1 MKASKVSS
9 PSPLQL
15 DIANQIIR
23 LIRTGEL
30 AAGQHLTEQALA
42 QRFGVSR
49 TPVRLAFRLLEERGY
64 LSSRANV
71 GVVVTETL
79 PREELTGT
87 GVTGDELYL
96 EILSDRVGGRLPD
109 VLSEAELLA
118 RYQVSRSVLMRALL
132 RMTHEGLLVR
142 RKGHGWAFLPT
153 LDSDD
158 AKHESYRF
166 RLMVECGGLR
176 EKTFRA
182 DPEVLAQSRQ
192 AHLDFLELDPA
203 EQTSSLFFDI
213 NAHFH
218 EMIAGFSGNRFV
230 LESVRHHNQLRRLE
244 EYRRHVH
251 NPVNLSGPCQQHLA
265 ILEAVELDDAELAAL
280 LMHQHLLRASH
291 F

>member
-15 DIANQIIR
+15 DIANQVIR

-30 AAGQHLTEQALA
+30 APGQHLTEQALA

-49 TPVRLAFRLLEERGY
+49 TPVRVAFKLLEERGY
-64 LSSRANV
+64 LLSRANA
-71 GVVVTETL
+71 GVTVSEVL
-79 PREELTGT
+79 PGEELAGIGMTGE
-87 GVTGDELYL
+87 ELYL
-96 EILSDRVGGRLPD
+96 SILSDRVQGQLPD

-118 RYQVSRSVLMRALL
+118 RYQVPRSVLMRALL
-132 RMTHEGLLVR
+132 RLNHEGLLVR
-142 RKGHGWAFLPT
+142 RKGHGWGFQPT
-153 LDSDD
+153 LDSDQ
-158 AKHESYRF
+158 AKYESYRF

-182 DPEVLAQSRQ
+182 DGETLEQSRQ
-192 AHLDFLELDPA
+192 AHLDFLGLDPV

-218 EMIAGFSGNRFV
+218 EMLAGFSGNRFV
-230 LESVRHHNQLRRLE
+230 LESVRHHNQLRRVE

-251 NPVNLSGPCQQHLA
+251 NPVNLSGPCQEHLA
-265 ILEAVELDDAELAAL
+265 ILQAVEAGDAELAAL
-280 LMHQHLLRASH
+280 LMHQHLLKASR

>member
-64 LSSRANV
+64 LLSRTNA
-71 GVVVTETL
+71 GVIVTEAL
-79 PREELTGT
+79 PGEELAGT
-87 GVTGDELYL
+87 SVTGDELYL

-132 RMTHEGLLVR
+132 RMNHEGLLVR
-142 RKGHGWAFLPT
+142 RKGHGWGFLPT
-153 LDSDD
+153 LDSEE
-158 AKHESYRF
+158 AKYESYRF

-182 DPEVLAQSRQ
+182 DPEMLAQSRQ

-218 EMIAGFSGNRFV
+218 QMLAGFSGNRFV
-230 LESVRHHNQLRRLE
+230 LDSVRHHNQLRRLE

-251 NPVNLSGPCQQHLA
+251 NPVNLSGPCQEHLA
-265 ILEAVELDDAELAAL
+265 ILQAVELGDTELAAL
-280 LMHQHLLRASH
+280 LMHQHLVKASH

>member
-1 MKASKVSS
+1 MKAPKVSS

-30 AAGQHLTEQALA
+30 APGQHLTEQALA

-49 TPVRLAFRLLEERGY
+49 TPVRVAFKLLEERGY
-64 LSSRANV
+64 LLSRANA
-71 GVVVTETL
+71 GVTVSEVL
-79 PREELTGT
+79 PGEELAGIGMTGE
-87 GVTGDELYL
+87 ELYL
-96 EILSDRVGGRLPD
+96 SILSDRVQGQLPE

-118 RYQVSRSVLMRALL
+118 RYQVPRSVLMRALL
-132 RMTHEGLLVR
+132 RLNHEGLLVR
-142 RKGHGWAFLPT
+142 RKGHGWGFQPT
-153 LDSDD
+153 LDSDQ
-158 AKHESYRF
+158 AKYESYRF

-182 DPEVLAQSRQ
+182 DGEALEQSRQ
-192 AHLDFLELDPA
+192 AHLDFLGLDPV

-218 EMIAGFSGNRFV
+218 EMLAGFSGNRFV
-230 LESVRHHNQLRRLE
+230 LESVRHHNQLRRVE

-251 NPVNLSGPCQQHLA
+251 NPVNLSGPCQEHLA
-265 ILEAVELDDAELAAL
+265 ILQAVGAGDAELAAL
-280 LMHQHLLRASH
+280 LMHQHLLKASR